1 MAGSRKEYELLFK
14 LKAALGGNFN
24 STFQAALK
32 NTKELQG
39 TIQKVN
45 SMQSKIGGYQKQ
57 TAAIAANKDKL
68 AELNAEH
75 EKLQQEMNQTEQPSE
90 SLRKK
95 FERNQKQIEQTT
107 RTIEE
112 QERQLGELGD
122 DLRRAGVNTDN
133 LQGANDRL
141 KRSYDALKKSQEEYA
156 RISAA
161 QQKNN
166 EAIAKT
172 KGQLMGTV
180 GALVAMGGAIYAGP
194 IKAAAD
200 FEAQMSTVQA
210 ISGASAADLA
220 RLAAEAKKMGI
231 QTQFSATEAGKAMEY
246 MAMAGWKTEQ
256 MIGGLPGIMNLAAA
270 SGEDLGAVSDIVT
283 DALTAFGMT
292 AEDAAR
298 FADVLAQAS
307 SNSNTNVAMMG
318 ATFQK
323 VAPVA
328 GALGYTVEDMS
339 LGIGLMA
346 NASIKAEVA
355 GTSLKTALANMAKPT
370 KQQAAYMQK
379 YGISL
384 THADGSMK
392 TFAEV
397 VENLRTNLGGL
408 SETEQVAAA
417 TAIFGKE
424 SFAGMLAI
432 VNTSDADF
440 QKLSDSVNNA
450 AGAAE
455 RMAKIKLDNFEG
467 KVTLAKSAFEGL
479 QIALGDALL
488 PTFTDA
494 MVKLTEVIQKMA
506 DFASAN
512 PELVRQIVKV
522 VGGLLLFKAG
532 TLGLKLGFLELKGGV
547 LGVQKVVALFKGK
560 IAQAGVE
567 SIGLAGK
574 LKTAGSGVLGYFK
587 NVGGAVGN
595 LFSGSKIGTAVLSI
609 GSKLK
614 GGVLGAFTSI
624 GGKVTGIFGKLG
636 GLIANG
642 PLGKL
647 GSIIGKG
654 LGSVKTF
661 LAPVT
666 NVLSTAF
673 APLGKLGSTIF
684 GGFGGVLGKILPI
697 VGVIG
702 LIVAAVQIL
711 KDHLDEVRAFIGRVF
726 GDAGLEVFDKIVS
739 VITNVGETI
748 KNVFSE
754 GNLSGARDFIRNIFG
769 ENGVAVFDGLINILQ
784 TVWGVV
790 QGFCDFINTNVKP
803 IVEDIFGF
811 IVNTVLPMIA
821 QKFAEWAP
829 TISSIIEGL
838 WTVISAIATQV
849 MNVVNFLMPTI
860 KAVIGTAIDSIMGII
875 GGLLNVIKGVLDF
888 VVGVF
893 TGDWKKAWEGVKTIF
908 GGVWEA
914 LKALVKAPLNFII
927 SGINTLIRGLN
938 KLKIPDW
945 VPGIGGKGINIPE
958 IPQFA
963 KGTNRTPDTFIA
975 GERGPELITGAANRA
990 VFTAAQTGQIMNNIN
1005 NTRTEQNSYSEIKE
1019 VVMLAPALQAILST
1033 ARAAAEAGG
1042 LNVPK
1047 LAPATVAAGTV
1058 GGTTINIYNQ
1068 PTIQVDGERPDDLD
1082 EKLKKN
1088 NEDLLNQFD
1097 ERLRKRD
1104 DDERR
1109 WRYG

>member
-45 SMQSKIGGYQKQ
+45 SLQGKIGGYQKQ

-68 AELNAEH
+68 AELTAEH
-75 EKLQQEMNQTEQPSE
+75 DKLQQEMNQTEQPSE
-90 SLRKK
+90 ALRKK
-95 FERNQKQIEQTT
+95 FERNQRQIEQTT

-172 KGQLMGTV
+172 KGQLAGTLGVMAAMGT
-180 GALVAMGGAIYAGP
+180 AIYAGP
-194 IKAAAD
+194 VKKAAE

-210 ISGASAADLA
+210 ISGASAEDMAK
-220 RLAAEAKKMGI
+220 LAAEAKRMGAT
-231 QTQFSATEAGKAMEY
+231 TQFTAVEAGKALEY
-246 MAMAGWKTEQ
+246 MGMAGWKARQ
-256 MIGGLPGIMNLAAA
+256 MTAGLPAIMNLAAA
-270 SGEDLGAVSDIVT
+270 SGEDLGMVSDIVT
-283 DALTAFGMT
+283 DALTAFGMK
-292 AEDAAR
+292 AEEAGR
-298 FADVLAQAS
+298 FADVLAIAS
-307 SNSNTNVAMMG
+307 SNSNTNVALMG
-318 ATFQK
+318 ETFK
-323 VAPVA
+323 YVAPAAGTMKFTIEDTAVA
-328 GALGYTVEDMS
+328 
-339 LGIGLMA
+339 IGLMA
-346 NASIKAEVA
+346 NSGIKASQA
-355 GTSLKTALANMAKPT
+355 GTALRSTLLRLAKPP
-370 KQQAAYMQK
+370 KQAQQAIDDLK
-379 YGISL
+379 ISV
-384 THADGSMK
+384 TNSDGSFKSFADILGILRNRFADLTDEQK
-392 TFAEV
+392 T
-397 VENLRTNLGGL
+397 
-408 SETEQVAAA
+408 QYA
-417 TAIFGKE
+417 TMIAGKE
-424 SFAGMLAI
+424 GVSGLLAMI
-432 VNTSDADF
+432 NATDEDF
-440 QKLSDSVNNA
+440 QKLTDSVNNS

-455 RMAKIKLDNFEG
+455 RMAKIRLDNFEG

-479 QIALGDALL
+479 QIAIGDALL
-488 PTFTDA
+488 PTVTEA
-494 MVKLTEVIQKMA
+494 MTKIADVISKMA
-506 DFASAN
+506 EWASQN
-512 PELVRQIVKV
+512 PELVRQIIKV

-532 TLGLKLGFLELKGGV
+532 ALGLKLGFLELKGGV

-574 LKTAGSGVLGYFK
+574 LKTAGSGILGYFK

-595 LFSGSKIGTAVLSI
+595 LFGGSKIGTAVLSL

-624 GGKVTGIFGKLG
+624 GGKVMGIFGKLG
-636 GLIANG
+636 GLIAGG

-661 LAPVT
+661 LAPLT
-666 NVLSTAF
+666 NVISTAF
-673 APLGKLGSTIF
+673 APLGKLGSTLF

-711 KDHLDEVRAFIGRVF
+711 MDHLDEVRAFIGRVF

-739 VITNVGETI
+739 VITTVGETI

-754 GNLSGARDFIRNIFG
+754 GNLSGARDFIQNIFG

-790 QGFCDFINTNVKP
+790 QGFCEFINTNVKP

-838 WTVISAIATQV
+838 WTVISAVATQV

-860 KAVIGTAIDSIMGII
+860 KAVIGTALDSIMGII
-875 GGLLNVIKGVLDF
+875 GGLLNVIQGVLDF

-908 GGVWEA
+908 GGVWDA

-963 KGTNRTPDTFIA
+963 KGTSRTPDTFIA

-990 VFTAAQTGQIMNNIN
+990 VFTAAQTGQILNNIN
-1005 NTRTEQNSYSEIKE
+1005 NTRTEQNSYSEVKE

-1033 ARAAAEAGG
+1033 ARAAVMAGG
-1042 LNVPK
+1042 LNVPQ
-1047 LAPATVAAGTV
+1047 LTPATVAAGAV
-1058 GGTTINIYNQ
+1058 AGTTINIYNQ
-1068 PTIQVDGERPDDLD
+1068 PTIQVDGERPGDLD

-1097 ERLRKRD
+1097 ERMRKRD

-1109 WRYG
+1109 GRYG

>member
-24 STFQAALK
+24 GAFQSALK
-32 NTKELQG
+32 NTKELQS
-39 TIQKVN
+39 TIQRVN
-45 SMQSKIGGYQKQ
+45 SLQSKIGGYQKQ
-57 TAAIAANKDKL
+57 SAAITSNKEKL
-68 AELNAEH
+68 AALNAEH
-75 EKLQQEMNQTEQPSE
+75 EKLQREMSQTEQPSE

-95 FERNQKQIEQTT
+95 FERNQRQIEQTT

-112 QERQLGELGD
+112 QERQLGELSD

-133 LQGANDRL
+133 LEGANARL
-141 KRSYDALKKSQEEYA
+141 KKSYDNLKRSQEEYA
-156 RISAA
+156 KISAA

-180 GALVAMGGAIYAGP
+180 GALTAMGAAIYAGP
-194 IKAAAD
+194 IKAAAE
-200 FEAQMSTVQA
+200 FEAQMSTVEA
-210 ISGASAADLA
+210 ISGASAADMA
-220 RLAAEAKKMGI
+220 KLAAMAKKMGI
-231 QTQFSATEAGKAMEY
+231 ETQFSATEAGKAMEY
-246 MAMAGWKTEQ
+246 MAMAGWKTNQ

-270 SGEDLGAVSDIVT
+270 SGEDLGTVSDIVT
-283 DALTAFGMT
+283 DALTAFGMK

-328 GALGYTVEDMS
+328 GALGYSVEDMS

-370 KQQAAYMQK
+370 KKQAEYMQR

-384 THADGSMK
+384 TNTDGSMR

-397 VENLRTNLGGL
+397 VENLRNNLGGL

-432 VNTSDADF
+432 VNTSDEDF
-440 QKLSDSVNNA
+440 KKLSDSVNNA

-494 MVKLTEVIQKMA
+494 MVKLTEFVQKMA
-506 DFASAN
+506 DFANAN

-532 TLGLKLGFLELKGGV
+532 ALGLKLGFLELKGGV
-547 LGVQKVVALFKGK
+547 LGVQKVFALFKGK

-574 LKTAGSGVLGYFK
+574 LKTAGAGILGYFK
-587 NVGGAVGN
+587 NVGGAFGN
-595 LFSGSKIGTAVLSI
+595 LFSGTKIGNAVLGV

-614 GGVLGAFTSI
+614 GGVFAAFSAI
-624 GGKVTGIFGKLG
+624 GGKASAIFSGIGRLVT
-636 GLIANG
+636 NG

-654 LGSVKTF
+654 LGNVKTF

-666 NVLSTAF
+666 NVISTAF
-673 APLGKLGSTIF
+673 APLGKLGSSLF
-684 GGFGGVLGKILPI
+684 GGLGGVMGKVLPI

-711 KDHLDEVRAFIGRVF
+711 MDHLDEVRAFIGRVF

-739 VITNVGETI
+739 VITTIGETI

-754 GNLSGARDFIRNIFG
+754 GNLSGARDFIKNIFG
-769 ENGVAVFDGLINILQ
+769 ENGVAVFDGVVNVLQ

-790 QGFCDFINTNVKP
+790 QGFVEFINTNVKP
-803 IVEDIFGF
+803 IIEDIFSF
-811 IVNTVLPMIA
+811 IVNEVLPLIA

-829 TISSIIEGL
+829 TISAIIEGL
-838 WTVISAIATQV
+838 WTVISAIATRV
-849 MNVVNFLMPTI
+849 MEVVNFLMPTI
-860 KAVIGTAIDSIMGII
+860 KEIIGTAIEAISGVI
-875 GGLLNVIKGVLDF
+875 GGLLNVIRGILDF

-893 TGDWKKAWEGVKTIF
+893 TGDWKKAWEGVKSIF

-914 LKALVKAPLNFII
+914 MKALVKAPVNFII
-927 SGINTLIRGLN
+927 SCINTLIRGLN

-975 GERGPELITGAANRA
+975 GERGPELVTGAQNRA
-990 VFTAAQTGQIMNNIN
+990 VFTAAQTGQILNNIN
-1005 NTRTEQNSYSEIKE
+1005 NTRTVQNSYSEVKE
-1019 VVMLAPALQAILST
+1019 VVMLAPALQAILS
-1033 ARAAAEAGG
+1033 AAQVAASAGG
-1042 LNVPK
+1042 LRMPQT
-1047 LAPATVAAGTV
+1047 APAMVAAGGA
-1058 GGTTINIYNQ
+1058 GGTTITIYNQ
-1068 PTIQVDGERPDDLD
+1068 PTIQVDGDRPEDLD
-1082 EKLKKN
+1082 EKLERN
-1088 NEDLLNQFD
+1088 NEHLLNLID
-1097 ERLRKRD
+1097 ERTRKRE

-1109 WRYG
+1109 GRYE